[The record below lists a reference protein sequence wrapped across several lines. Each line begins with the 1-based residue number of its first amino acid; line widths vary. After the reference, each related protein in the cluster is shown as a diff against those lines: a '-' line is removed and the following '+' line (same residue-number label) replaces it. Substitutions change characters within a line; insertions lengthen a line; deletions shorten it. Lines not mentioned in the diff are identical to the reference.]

1 MVSVKNF
8 DVVVVGTGITGLSAA
23 FHLAGAGIK
32 SVALSGPDPACPATS
47 AASAGLASGGQG
59 DNYTRLSNAHGSIFA
74 KDLWHFG
81 DASYDALAAWCASA
95 GVAFHPARRLR
106 LITSDHELEESEEAA
121 RQLAAASLGSILM
134 KRPSA
139 GIFAD
144 ELSTRIVAVQD
155 DGPRGAW
162 VNVGAALAKLADALP
177 STTRRL
183 PAVRA
188 IETQP
193 GKGGLTLTLEGGTK
207 ARCEMVIVAA
217 HLATGMLVPEIA
229 PALVSVADQW
239 SELRLATPRT
249 GAWAAPGI
257 VFSLNHTYEWGV
269 TRPDGGL
276 AFGGG
281 RYLRPMAGIEAKEA
295 SSLAKIEAHL
305 LEQLARSFTFGR
317 NAVSVRTMA
326 ALDCRPCD
334 ELPIIGPMFGEG
346 RILVATGFMGQGL
359 TQGFF
364 AGRCLAELVAHG
376 AAAALPRRLW
386 PERLRSLEL

>member
-8 DVVVVGTGITGLSAA
+8 DVVVIGTGITGLSAA
-23 FHLAGAGIK
+23 FHLAGAGIEK
-32 SVALSGPDPACPATS
+32 VALSGPDPAWPATS
-47 AASAGLASGGQG
+47 AASAGLAAGGQN
-59 DNYTRLSNAHGSIFA
+59 DNYTRVTNAHGSEFA
-74 KDLWHFG
+74 KDLWRFG
-81 DASYDALAAWCASA
+81 DASYDALAAWCALS
-95 GVAFHPARRLR
+95 GVPFQAARRLR
-106 LITSDHELEESEEAA
+106 LITSDHELKESEEAA
-121 RQLAAASLGSILM
+121 RQMAAAKLPSTLM
-134 KRPSA
+134 KRPTA
-139 GIFAD
+139 GPFAD
-144 ELSTRIVAVQD
+144 ELTARILAVQD

-162 VNVGAALAKLADALP
+162 VDVGAALAKLADALP
-177 STTRRL
+177 STTRL

-188 IETQP
+188 IEPRP

-217 HLATGMLVPEIA
+217 HLAIARLVPEIA

-249 GAWAAPGI
+249 GAWTAPGI

-269 TRPDGGL
+269 TRPDGGIAL
-276 AFGGG
+276 GGG
-281 RYLRPMAGIEAKEA
+281 RYLRPMGGMEAKEA
-295 SSLAKIEAHL
+295 SGLPKIEAHL
-305 LEQLARSFTFGR
+305 LEQLAKSFTFGSG
-317 NAVSVRTMA
+317 AVAVRTMA

-364 AGRCLAELVAHG
+364 AGQCLAELVAHG
-376 AAAALPRRLW
+376 AAAALPRWLW
-386 PERLRSLEL
+386 PERLRSLES